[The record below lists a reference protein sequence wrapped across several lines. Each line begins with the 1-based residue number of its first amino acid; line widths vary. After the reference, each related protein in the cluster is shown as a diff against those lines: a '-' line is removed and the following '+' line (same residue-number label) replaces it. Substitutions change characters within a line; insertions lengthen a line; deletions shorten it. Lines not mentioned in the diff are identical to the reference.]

1 MSGNIEEGSIVT
13 TGVKLTSIKTIQL
26 KVTNTL
32 DVAVK
37 YRDVGGV
44 TSGSQQ
50 TTMSGLF
57 FDLTDGYSEQIVPS
71 SVRFVAG
78 GRTYVDRN
86 GVLYHSIDPSTGAGI
101 SGGQVR
107 YGTGRVELTDWA
119 IGAGNTLALKSL
131 LTQGDPQPVTF
142 VTFRTPIIPVRPSS
156 VTINA
161 TTVDGVQLTL
171 TPNSN
176 GVINTTL
183 AAGKFDYENGISAIS
198 FGKKTQITSANRA
211 AIESKPWY
219 DVSMEYVEGSNRF
232 IREPVFVVPETIRYS
247 AIAYSYLPLSADIL
261 GLDPVRL
268 PSDGRVPIF
277 RLGNVIVLHD
287 TQASQIVSPQPNNTV
302 NSGRVRLASA
312 RIVDSH
318 GVALDPS
325 LYTANLDA
333 GTLML
338 KPEFAVGALT
348 PPLFVEHRIE
358 DMAVITDVQINGLLQ
373 LNRPITHDYPDT
385 AQVSSAMIV
394 GDMQARVFGKFSQQ
408 AWSGVWSDSLIGDAT
423 TAQYNDAL
431 YPMTTTNKG
440 ALSERWALIFTSS
453 SGFRIVGEHVGQIG
467 TGTINSVVA
476 PVNPATNAPYFVISP
491 SGWGTG
497 WAAGNVLRI
506 NTASANHPVWIART
520 VAAGPATTQDDT
532 FSVQIRGDID
542 RP

>member
-1 MSGNIEEGSIVT
+1 MNI
-13 TGVKLTSIKTIQL
+13 LTSQVSSTITETVQL
-26 KVTNTL
+26 KAVNST
-32 DVAVK
+32 DIAVK
-37 YRDVGGV
+37 YRDTTGA
-44 TSGSQQ
+44 TAGSKL

-78 GRTYVDRN
+78 GRTYIDRN
-86 GVLYHSIDPSTGAGI
+86 GVLYHSIDPATGSGT
-101 SGGQVR
+101 SGGQVL
-107 YGTGRVELTDWA
+107 YGSGRVELTDWA
-119 IGAGNTLALKSL
+119 IGASNTLALKSL
-131 LTQGDPQPVTF
+131 LTQSDPQPVTF
-142 VTFRTPIIPVRPSS
+142 VTFRTPIIPIRPSS

-176 GVINTTL
+176 GEINTAS
-183 AAGKFDYENGISAIS
+183 AAGKFDYENGIGSIS
-198 FGKKTQITSANRA
+198 FGQKTQITSGNRA
-211 AIESKPWY
+211 EIEAQPWY
-219 DVSMEYVEGSNRF
+219 DVSMKYAEGGNTF

-287 TQASQIVSPQPNNTV
+287 TQADQIIDPQPDDV
-302 NSGRVRLASA
+302 IDSGRVRLASA
-312 RIVDSH
+312 RIVDSL
-318 GVALDPS
+318 GAAVDPS
-325 LYTANLDA
+325 LYSFDLDA
-333 GTLML
+333 GTVTLG
-338 KPEFAVGALT
+338 PDFAAGVLT
-348 PPLFVEHRIE
+348 PPFFVEHRIE
-358 DMAVITDVQINGLLQ
+358 DMAVVTDVQINGLLQ

-408 AWSGVWSDSLIGDAT
+408 VWSNVWSDVLIGDAT

-431 YPMTTTNKG
+431 YPLVTTNKG
-440 ALSERWALIFTSS
+440 ALAERWALIFTSS

-467 TGTINSVVA
+467 TGTINETVA
-476 PVNPATNAPYFVISP
+476 PINPATNAPYFTIDP
-491 SGWGTG
+491 AGWGAG
-497 WAAGNVLRI
+497 WAAGNVVRI
-506 NTASANHPVWIART
+506 NTASANYPVWIART

-532 FSVQIRGDID
+532 FSIQVRGDID